1 MSPNHLNQGI
11 GLGLSRHSQIP
22 ATYSGAIGSHRAS
35 LPGIERVFATK
46 QKQRAL
52 SGREA
57 FMSRVRTHSWAI
69 VLAVAFIA
77 SAIAWSNL
85 VGSAGAPAYLTKAD
99 FDQAFTDAAAWRS
112 ESKPAIRNGVGDSA
126 RSSGGAASV
135 NRERKSDRLPVL
147 GHADAAAPAST
158 RTTVVRKNAASPEPA
173 SATPARQKTF
183 ETDDAMRAVKPKR
196 AAHCE
201 PIASPAADP
210 ALGRIIGRCFV

>member
-1 MSPNHLNQGI
+1 
-11 GLGLSRHSQIP
+11 
-22 ATYSGAIGSHRAS
+22 
-35 LPGIERVFATK
+35 
-46 QKQRAL
+46 
-52 SGREA
+52 
-57 FMSRVRTHSWAI
+57 MSRVRTHSWVI

-77 SAIAWSNL
+77 PAIAWSNF

-126 RSSGGAASV
+126 QSSGGAASV

>member
-1 MSPNHLNQGI
+1 
-11 GLGLSRHSQIP
+11 
-22 ATYSGAIGSHRAS
+22 
-35 LPGIERVFATK
+35 VFATK
-46 QKQRAL
+46 QERRAL

-57 FMSRVRTHSWAI
+57 FMTRARTHSWAI
-69 VLAVAFIA
+69 VLAVTFIA

-85 VGSAGAPAYLTKAD
+85 VGSTGAPAYLTRAD

-126 RSSGGAASV
+126 RSSGGAANV

-173 SATPARQKTF
+173 SAMPARQRTF

-201 PIASPAADP
+201 PIASPVADP
-210 ALGRIIGRCFV
+210 ALGRIVGRCFV

>member
-1 MSPNHLNQGI
+1 
-11 GLGLSRHSQIP
+11 
-22 ATYSGAIGSHRAS
+22 
-35 LPGIERVFATK
+35 
-46 QKQRAL
+46 
-52 SGREA
+52 
-57 FMSRVRTHSWAI
+57 MSRVRTHSWAI

-99 FDQAFTDAAAWRS
+99 FDQAFTDAAAWRR
-112 ESKPAIRNGVGDSA
+112 ESKPAIRDGVDDSA
-126 RSSGGAASV
+126 RSSRSSGGAPNV

-147 GHADAAAPAST
+147 GRTDAAAPAST

-183 ETDDAMRAVKPKR
+183 ETDDAMRAVTPKR
-196 AAHCE
+196 APHCE
-201 PIASPAADP
+201 PVASPVADP